1 MTSVWARVDEK
12 EPRSLVLKE
21 RNGDGDDP
29 AADGRGPRGHTIH
42 QQPLRAD
49 LGRVDSYVADG
60 REARQDYRQAVDTPG
75 RACVST
81 YGLGDVFGAETGF
94 VLATDPDVVLAPNG
108 TFVAA
113 HRIPPEEELDRFPRL
128 APDLVVKVIS
138 PSDSATEVFDKE
150 LTYLDT
156 GVRLVWIIEP
166 RRRTVTVWA
175 AGRTGGVL
183 TETDELDGG
192 GVLPHFRLPV
202 SEIFR

>member
-1 MTSVWARVDEK
+1 M
-12 EPRSLVLKE
+12 
-21 RNGDGDDP
+21 
-29 AADGRGPRGHTIH
+29 
-42 QQPLRAD
+42 
-49 LGRVDSYVADG
+49 
-60 REARQDYRQAVDTPG
+60 
-75 RACVST
+75 ST